1 MKAPADAGTS
11 TGKGAI
17 NMNKTID
24 KYTTHQDKM
33 EAIKTAL
40 CVCLLL
46 AVIIAGAV
54 GLSLEKPHTPPDK
67 TYPMT
72 NARIVWEGAGYNG
85 VYAHE

>member
-1 MKAPADAGTS
+1 MK
-11 TGKGAI
+11 KAI
-17 NMNKTID
+17 THCTTNKD
-24 KYTTHQDKM
+24 KR
-33 EAIKTAL
+33 ESIKTGL
-40 CVCLLL
+40 CICFLL

-72 NARIVWEGAGYNG
+72 NAHIVWSGAGYNG

>member
-1 MKAPADAGTS
+1 MK
-11 TGKGAI
+11 
-17 NMNKTID
+17 N
-24 KYTTHQDKM
+24 TTNYCTTNQDKR

-72 NARIVWEGAGYNG
+72 NAHIVWEGAGYNG
-85 VYAHE
+85 VYSHE